1 MPVKVSS
8 CLQIISR
15 WGWNFKCFPGT
26 SYLENSGQP
35 LPGTASVWFVYA
47 DIPALGVNEEIFM
60 LVTIHFPSTKASAL
74 ILLKRSFGICLLLN
88 SSVHLWKTE
97 WNKTNRS
104 QNQVST
110 LNLMLGVD
118 HRWGCVCLSCDLL
131 LLFPT
136 SQLRAQFSVPGA
148 LLGLE
153 TCPSPT
159 GNKCVHSHATQIVF
173 HPLSDIIRLIWT
185 SPWDNSLEFQII
197 REVALI

>member
-8 CLQIISR
+8 CLQIMSR

-35 LPGTASVWFVYA
+35 RPGTASVWFVYA
-47 DIPALGVNEEIFM
+47 DLPALGVNEEIFV

-88 SSVHLWKTE
+88 SPVHLWKAK

-118 HRWGCVCLSCDLL
+118 HRWGCVPFLWPSFAVSNLPAEGSVFCSWSFAGVRDM
-131 LLFPT
+131 
-136 SQLRAQFSVPGA
+136 SFS
-148 LLGLE
+148 
-153 TCPSPT
+153 
-159 GNKCVHSHATQIVF
+159 H
-173 HPLSDIIRLIWT
+173 R
-185 SPWDNSLEFQII
+185 
-197 REVALI
+197 